1 MHIDIVPN
9 RGSTPAVLLRES
21 YREGGKV
28 KKRTLAN
35 LSKLPMAQVEAIRS
49 VLRGEPM
56 VPLAGSFEIVR
67 SLGHGHVEAVRGAM
81 KRLGLGGLI
90 ETRPS
95 AKRDL
100 VLAMIAARILAPHP
114 KLATVRWWKNS
125 SLAEEFGV
133 ADADEDDLYAAM
145 DWLLARQETIETKL
159 AARHLKEGGL
169 VLYDLSSS
177 WFEGKSCPLAKRGY
191 SRDGRKGTLQVNY
204 GLMTDPRGCPVAVSV
219 HDGNTADPLTLMPEI
234 ERVKGRFGIKTL
246 VMVGDRGMI
255 SQKAIEEIRQSD
267 GIDWISALKS
277 SSIRALVDE
286 GQLQLDLFDERNLFE
301 LSHPAYPGERLVACR
316 NPQLGRLRALKREDL
331 LQATEVVL
339 DRIKAR
345 VEAGRLKGADQI
357 GLAVGKAVHRY
368 KVAKHFDLDIA
379 ETSFSFARN
388 AQRIACEAALDGLY
402 VIRTSLAP
410 ERMSADECVRSY
422 KSLSQVERAFRT
434 MKSVDLKI
442 RPIHHR
448 LEDRVRA
455 HIFLC
460 LLAYYV
466 EWHMREAWRELLFA
480 DQDQAARATRN
491 PVAPATRSVA
501 ALAKVRRRK
510 LEDGT
515 PPHSFAT
522 LLAELATIT
531 RNTCRAPGADPQAT
545 FQILTSP
552 NPKQSRALDLINTIQ
567 P

>member
-1 MHIDIVPN
+1 MEKWSWVHN
-9 RGSTPAVLLRES
+9 RRYSHT
-21 YREGGKV
+21 Y
-28 KKRTLAN
+28 
-35 LSKLPMAQVEAIRS
+35 LSQVIYF
-49 VLRGEPM
+49 VWLKHDYYIQYICCT
-56 VPLAGSFEIVR
+56 V
-67 SLGHGHVEAVRGAM
+67 
-81 KRLGLGGLI
+81 LGLYI
-90 ETRPS
+90 ELCFFFFQ
-95 AKRDL
+95 AEDGIRDIGVTGVQTCAL
-100 VLAMIAARILAPHP
+100 PIL
-114 KLATVRWWKNS
+114 
-125 SLAEEFGV
+125 

-177 WFEGKSCPLAKRGY
+177 WFEGKSCPLARRGY

-219 HDGNTADPLTLMPEI
+219 HDGNTADPLTLMPAI

-331 LQATEVVL
+331 LQATEVLL

-357 GLAVGKAVHRY
+357 GLAVGKAVNRY

-455 HIFLC
+455 HIFL
-460 LLAYYV
+460 
-466 EWHMREAWRELLFA
+466 
-480 DQDQAARATRN
+480 
-491 PVAPATRSVA
+491 
-501 ALAKVRRRK
+501 
-510 LEDGT
+510 
-515 PPHSFAT
+515 
-522 LLAELATIT
+522 
-531 RNTCRAPGADPQAT
+531 
-545 FQILTSP
+545 
-552 NPKQSRALDLINTIQ
+552 
-567 P
+567 